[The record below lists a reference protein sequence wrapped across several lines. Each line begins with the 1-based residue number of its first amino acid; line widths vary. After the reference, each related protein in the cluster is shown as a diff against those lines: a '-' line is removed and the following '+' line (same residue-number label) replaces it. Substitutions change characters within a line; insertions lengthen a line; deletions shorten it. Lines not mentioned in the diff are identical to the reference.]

1 MRALERDRR
10 NRFATAADMARALD
24 DFVVGSQQHL
34 DEVAAFVREIEAIS
48 PLARPPSL
56 DSAKNVHREPAT
68 SEREEPTVKDRSLS
82 RRMWRFRPVG
92 PRLAAAIGLSLA
104 ALGVGT
110 AVGLRITTAVA
121 SEPAPAAI
129 RANVDR

>member
-1 MRALERDRR
+1 
-10 NRFATAADMARALD
+10 MARALD

-48 PLARPPSL
+48 PLARPASL
-56 DSAKNVHREPAT
+56 DGAKQINRESATPEP
-68 SEREEPTVKDRSLS
+68 EEELTVKDRTLS

-92 PRLAAAIGLSLA
+92 PRLAAAIGVSLA

-110 AVGLRITTAVA
+110 AVGLRITTAAA

-129 RANVDR
+129 RATVNR